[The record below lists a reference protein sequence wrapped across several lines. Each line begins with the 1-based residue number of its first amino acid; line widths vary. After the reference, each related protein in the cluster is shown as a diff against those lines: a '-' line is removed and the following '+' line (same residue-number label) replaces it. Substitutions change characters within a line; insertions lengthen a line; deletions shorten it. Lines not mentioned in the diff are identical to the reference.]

1 MTNYGKKLGSRSQPD
16 SRHLTKLGRNRDQCG
31 ERNLIR
37 SMQALLVV
45 GALILAGCVG
55 PVALHKA
62 VLEYDDTIQ
71 RLESEMLLLN
81 IARLHNNLPDH
92 YTVTSAIAAT
102 FDFRSSV
109 GFQGNWPGFYD
120 NPKSQDKYSLNVGAS
135 VSENPTMS
143 IVPVQGAEFT
153 ERILKPLND
162 ETLGF
167 LAYQG
172 VNVGLLARL
181 MARSFHNR
189 DSAGNF
195 LSSALNNPQI
205 AESYREFRRIELHLQ
220 WLSEERELWVL
231 PIRFIQKVVAE
242 LSGPPSAG
250 DIANALDKGYRW
262 RKLSRPNQY
271 ELARIYSNRIAI
283 TNYDPDTLTNKEREK
298 LYRLANRTPE
308 NHALVDIE
316 KGYPGGDFPI
326 FGTFKLRSLN
336 AILAFLADTIDKTPE
351 FEVAPDPRTGP
362 VKENPIRTMDIQ
374 LTDSAPDTELRV
386 KFAGKYYSVPN
397 TNWDREGFLILYKLF
412 QVTVTDVS
420 AIGIPV
426 TIAK

>member
-1 MTNYGKKLGSRSQPD
+1 MTNYGKKLDSRSHPD
-16 SRHLTKLGRNRDQCG
+16 SHHFRELGRNQVHDQG
-31 ERNLIR
+31 QNLIR
-37 SMQALLVV
+37 YLPILLVAGV
-45 GALILAGCVG
+45 LILAGCVG

-62 VLEYDDTIQ
+62 VLEYDDTVQ

-102 FDFRSSV
+102 FDFRSSI
-109 GFQGNWPGFYD
+109 GFQGNWPGFFD

-153 ERILKPLND
+153 ERILKPLDD
-162 ETLGF
+162 ETFGF

-189 DSAGNF
+189 DSGGNF
-195 LSSALNNPQI
+195 LSSALNNPDL

-220 WLSEERELWVL
+220 WLSEVRELWVL
-231 PIRFIQKVVAE
+231 PIRFTQRVVAE

-262 RKLSRPNQY
+262 RKLGGPNEY
-271 ELARIYSNRIAI
+271 ELARIYSDRIAI
-283 TNYDPDTLTNKEREK
+283 TNYDPNTLTNKEREK

-316 KGYPGGDFPI
+316 RGYPGGDYPI
-326 FGTFKLRSLN
+326 FGSFKLRSLN
-336 AILAFLADTIDKTPE
+336 SILAFLADTIDKAPE

-362 VKENPIRTMDIQ
+362 VKDNPIRTMDVQ
-374 LTDSAPDTELRV
+374 LTDSAPDTDLRV

-397 TNWDREGFLILYKLF
+397 TNWDREAFLIMYKLF

>member
-1 MTNYGKKLGSRSQPD
+1 MAGHGEKLSRNQDRDKKRSM
-16 SRHLTKLGRNRDQCG
+16 
-31 ERNLIR
+31 IR
-37 SMQALLVV
+37 SMHGLLAAVV
-45 GALILAGCVG
+45 LILTGCVG

-109 GFQGNWPGFYD
+109 GFVANWPGFD
-120 NPKSQDKYSLNVGAS
+120 VNNQSQDKYSLNVGAA

-153 ERILKPLND
+153 ERILKPLRD
-162 ETLGF
+162 ETFGF

-181 MARSFHNR
+181 MARSFQSR
-189 DSAGNF
+189 DRDGTF
-195 LSSALNNPQI
+195 VSSALNQPGN
-205 AESYREFRRIELHLQ
+205 AEEYREFRRIELHLQ
-220 WLSEERELWVL
+220 SLSEERKLWVR
-231 PIRFIQKVVAE
+231 PIRFIQKVRAQM
-242 LSGPPSAG
+242 SGPPSAG

-262 RKLSRPNQY
+262 RKLSGPNEY
-271 ELARIYSNRIAI
+271 ELARSYSNRIAI
-283 TNYDPDTLTNKEREK
+283 TNYDPDILTNKEREK

-316 KGYPGGDFPI
+316 PGFPGGDFPI
-326 FGTFKLRSLN
+326 FGSFKLRSLN
-336 AILAFLADTIDKTPE
+336 LILAFLANTIDKTPE

-362 VKENPIRTMDIQ
+362 VKENPVRTMDIQ
-374 LTDSAPDTELRV
+374 LTDSAPDTDLRV

-397 TNWDREGFLILYKLF
+397 TNWDREAFIILYKLF

-420 AIGIPV
+420 AVGIPV

>member
-1 MTNYGKKLGSRSQPD
+1 MRPPYSQ
-16 SRHLTKLGRNRDQCG
+16 HFQKLGRNHNPNRQ
-31 ERNLIR
+31 RNLLRGIPILLAAG
-37 SMQALLVV
+37 ALL
-45 GALILAGCVG
+45 LTGCLG

-62 VLEYDDTIQ
+62 VLEYDDTVQ

-109 GFQGNWPGFYD
+109 GFQSDWPGFFD

-153 ERILKPLND
+153 QRILKPLED
-162 ETLGF
+162 QTFGF

-181 MARSFHNR
+181 MAREFETR
-189 DSAGNF
+189 DRNGDYV
-195 LSSALNNPQI
+195 SSALNRPEI
-205 AESYREFRRIELHLQ
+205 PEEYREFRRIELHLQ
-220 WLSEERELWVL
+220 WLSEERQLWIR
-231 PIRFIQKVVAE
+231 PIRFIQTVRAN
-242 LSGPPSAG
+242 LAGPPSAG
-250 DIANALDKGYRW
+250 DIAYALEKGYRW
-262 RKLSRPNQY
+262 RKLGGPNEFEIARDY
-271 ELARIYSNRIAI
+271 SARIAV
-283 TNYDPDTLTNKEREK
+283 TNYDPNMLSNKERER

-308 NHALVDIE
+308 NHALVDIDSE
-316 KGYPGGDFPI
+316 FPGGDYSI
-326 FGTFKLRSLN
+326 FGSFKLRSLN

-351 FEVAPDPRTGP
+351 FEVAPDPRTGSL
-362 VKENPIRTMDIQ
+362 KQNPIRTMDIQ
-374 LTDSAPDTELRV
+374 LTDSAPNTALRV
-386 KFAGKYYSVPN
+386 KFAGKYYSVPD
-397 TNWDREGFLILYKLF
+397 THWDREAFIILYKLF

-420 AIGIPV
+420 AVGIPV